1 MATAKKAV
9 GKKTKTAS
17 KRSPKNLTGVGAT
30 PALGPPKMS
39 AKPTTIDEYLTHV
52 DRETCSLLEQL
63 RATIKKLEPE
73 VVECISYSMPAFRYQ
88 GKVIAGF
95 AATSNGGS
103 YYPFSGTT
111 LGALASELKGFSLTK
126 SAVHFTTEDPLST
139 ALVRK
144 LLDARKSEL
153 RGGGST

>member
-9 GKKTKTAS
+9 GEKTKTAP
-17 KRSPKNLTGVGAT
+17 KRSPKNLTGAEAS
-30 PALGPPKMS
+30 PALGRPKMS

-52 DRETCSLLEQL
+52 PGETRALLEQL
-63 RATIKKLEPE
+63 RTTIKKLAPE
-73 VVECISYSMPAFRYQ
+73 VAECISYSMPAFRCQ

-95 AATSNGGS
+95 AATSSGGS

-111 LGALASELKGFSLTK
+111 LGGLASELKGFGHTK
-126 SAVHFTTEDPLST
+126 SAVHFTAENPLPQ

-153 RGGGST
+153 